1 MKRYKLNGLL
11 LLITACVILASCAT
25 KKDTDFLEFSS
36 EDVENSL
43 KIDDKKLEKFKLKKS
58 TKVEIKNSSQ
68 QKSSLKYKG
77 KKKEKSRIGEAQSL
91 SKEDSREAP
100 SAGIQKSK
108 LSLKKETPV
117 RIKYPEGYPEEF
129 KKYDLKSAP
138 AWNSFQPTIYLGEKH
153 TFKVSYLGITAGFI
167 KMETLPKVNLG
178 DTEVFHLKAK
188 MRSARYYKYIY
199 SLDDS
204 IESFVT
210 TSNFLPL
217 KYILLQRESAQKV
230 DDLQL
235 FDHSELK
242 TYHFY
247 KRLKRGKRKEV
258 ELEKPIPHFFQ
269 DSFSALYFVRGF
281 PLKKGDRYEFPI
293 VTRGKIW
300 ILKILVEGKE
310 EIEVGDKTFQAI
322 KINAETRFPGV
333 LEKKGD
339 ILFWYSADKIRKL
352 LKFEAQ
358 VKIGSVEG
366 ELIEYIPGESF

>member
-1 MKRYKLNGLL
+1 M
-11 LLITACVILASCAT
+11 LITTGAMLSSCAT

-36 EDVENSL
+36 EDVENSI
-43 KIDDKKLEKFKLKKS
+43 KIDDKKLEKFRVKKS
-58 TKVEIKNSSQ
+58 PRSEVKESSSQKLPSKSKGKTKEAKEAKVE
-68 QKSSLKYKG
+68 
-77 KKKEKSRIGEAQSL
+77 
-91 SKEDSREAP
+91 KEDST
-100 SAGIQKSK
+100 
-108 LSLKKETPV
+108 LSENSSVGVLKKTKRV
-117 RIKYPEGYPEEF
+117 KVKYPEVYPEEF
-129 KKYDLKSAP
+129 KKYDLKSAS
-138 AWNSFQPTIYLGEKH
+138 AWDSFQPTMYLGEKH

-167 KMETLPKVNLG
+167 QMETLPKVNLG

-247 KRLKRGKRKEV
+247 KRLKEGKRKEV
-258 ELEKPIPHFFQ
+258 ELEKPIPHYFQ

-281 PLKKGDRYEFPI
+281 PLNKGDRYEFPI

-310 EIEVGDKTFQAI
+310 EIQVGDKTFQAI

-339 ILFWYSADKIRKL
+339 ILFWYSDDKIRTL

-358 VKIGSVEG
+358 VKIGAVEG
-366 ELIEYIPGESF
+366 ELIEYIPGETF